1 MALHTPYSPGD
12 PIKSANTNDD
22 IIGLSDGTNDAD
34 NNSLYR
40 FRLESLDPYF
50 AGTGV
55 VWTQTTGRTASMT
68 SGVLYV
74 AGNRVPINAIS
85 SKTFTASKDTY
96 VDFSN
101 VGVAKYAETTNG
113 GAAPALDA
121 GYTRQ
126 AIVIT
131 DASNIT
137 SIVQRDRDTLGNL
150 VCNRKPVARESSAPR
165 VSLVT
170 TASSITPDTTNHDVI
185 AVTALA
191 GSLTIN
197 APAGTP
203 ANAQGLLFRFK
214 DNGSARS
221 LTWNGIYRAIG
232 VTIPNATV
240 ASKTYYVFCRYNS
253 QDNKWDVLGVGREG

>member
-55 VWTQTTGRTASMT
+55 TWTQTSGRTGSMT

-74 AGNRVPINAIS
+74 VGNRVPINAIS
-85 SKTFTASKDTY
+85 SKVFTASKDTY
-96 VDFSN
+96 VDYSD
-101 VGVAKYAETTNG
+101 VGVVKYSEVSNG
-113 GAAPALDA
+113 ASAPTLDA

-126 AIVIT
+126 AIVST

-137 SIVQRDRDTLGNL
+137 NIIQRDRDSSGNL
-150 VCNRKPVARESSAPR
+150 VCNRKPVARESSTPR
-165 VSLVT
+165 VSLIT
-170 TASSITPDTTNHDVI
+170 TATSITPDTTNHDVI

-191 GSLTIN
+191 SGLTIN

-203 ANAQGLLFRFK
+203 ASAQGLLFRFK
-214 DNGSARS
+214 DNGTARS

-240 ASKTYYVFCRYNS
+240 ASKTYYVFCRYNT
-253 QDNKWDVLGVGREG
+253 QDNKWDILGVGREG